1 MKKNM
6 LCLSALLVLLG
17 GCGIEPTHKTTV
29 KDFMD
34 EEGLIRSYAH
44 DEGSGYLSESI
55 GLYMEYLVK
64 EEEAEAFGQ
73 QAEKLERHFAARKE
87 DDVFIRWQLVEGTQ
101 VNALID
107 DLRII
112 GAMEA
117 ASEKFGNE
125 DYALT
130 ADRLEESIARK
141 QTRDGY
147 LHDFYDWEL
156 ELPAERITLS
166 YLIDGKSVPEETLD
180 LLRKADGEPV
190 FFPEYYDYNK
200 KSFVQAAEIHM
211 IDQLLI
217 ALNRAKIGVK
227 SSEFDRWLAEEWKS
241 EKKLYGRYSRESSE
255 PAVGYESLAVY
266 YYLYDYFQAIGETGP
281 ADEVFRYAEKLATDD
296 LLEKSHFFDYIHYQ
310 LMLQKHRTEE

>member
-1 MKKNM
+1 MKKSM

-17 GCGIEPTHKTTV
+17 GCGIESTHKTTV

-34 EEGLIRSYAH
+34 EKGLIRSYAH
-44 DEGSGYLSESI
+44 DEGSGHLSESI
-55 GLYMEYLVK
+55 GLYMEYLVGV
-64 EEEAEAFGQ
+64 EEEDAFRQ
-73 QAEKLERHFAARKE
+73 QAEKLERHFAAKKE
-87 DDVFIRWQLVEGTQ
+87 GDVFIRWQLAEGTQ

-112 GAMEA
+112 NAMEA

-130 ADRLEESIARK
+130 AKRLEESIARK

-166 YLIDGKSVPEETLD
+166 YLIDGKAVPEETLD
-180 LLRKADGEPV
+180 LLRQADGEPF
-190 FFPEYYDYNK
+190 FFPEYYDYK
-200 KSFVQAAEIHM
+200 KSSFIEAAEIHM

-227 SSEFDRWLAEEWKS
+227 SAEFDRWLAAEWNS
-241 EKKLYGRYSRESSE
+241 EKKLYGRYNRKSAE
-255 PAVGYESLAVY
+255 PAVEYESLAVY
-266 YYLYDYFQAIGETGP
+266 SYLYDYFQAIGETGL
-281 ADEVFRYAEKLATDD
+281 ASEVFRYAEKLATDD

-310 LMLQKHRTEE
+310 RMLQKHKTEE